1 MLNKQVCSQL
11 ISQNFDMLI
20 ENLLIVMVSTQN
32 QNMMQQVANDSNVRN
47 SAVEIMTFVIK

>member
-1 MLNKQVCSQL
+1 
-11 ISQNFDMLI
+11 
-20 ENLLIVMVSTQN
+20 MVSTQN